1 MIWGTRL
8 SQWSNYAA
16 SIGILV
22 FLIKKDDRW
31 KKCPKEMN
39 ITRGS
44 FYKQSTAFGLKH
56 NMIYHKHLLYPI
68 DSLSERKSISL
79 CVFGTSHVCAS
90 LWTSTVIHKNVPKMH
105 KPMFCLEHWCHFWPI
120 SMFLFRN
127 ASNFVSFCI
136 IFKYLILKNRSL

>member
-1 MIWGTRL
+1 MMI
-8 SQWSNYAA
+8 AE
-16 SIGILV
+16 
-22 FLIKKDDRW
+22 

-105 KPMFCLEHWCHFWPI
+105 KPMFCLEH
-120 SMFLFRN
+120 
-127 ASNFVSFCI
+127 
-136 IFKYLILKNRSL
+136 